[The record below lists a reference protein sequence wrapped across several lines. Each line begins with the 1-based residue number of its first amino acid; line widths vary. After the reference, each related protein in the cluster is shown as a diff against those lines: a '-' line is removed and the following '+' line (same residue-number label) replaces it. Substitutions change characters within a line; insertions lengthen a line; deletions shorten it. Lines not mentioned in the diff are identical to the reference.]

1 MISIL
6 CEKSTLTLVN
16 ELIFQLFY
24 QENPKY
30 SEIGRYSKLS
40 IEEFEFEF
48 PYFTQKNKL
57 NIRGTYVYV
66 YFGDEFKDLD
76 IDSAKDILFVKSLFL
91 D

>member
-30 SEIGRYSKLS
+30 SEIGIYSKLS

>member
-6 CEKSTLTLVN
+6 CDKDTLTLVN

-30 SEIGRYSKLS
+30 SEIGIYSKLS
-40 IEEFEFEF
+40 MEEFEYEF
-48 PYFTQKNKL
+48 PYFTQKRKL
-57 NIRGTYVYV
+57 NIRGTDIHV

-76 IDSAKDILFVKSLFL
+76 IDDTKDILFIKSLFL

>member
-24 QENPKY
+24 QEDPKY
-30 SEIGRYSKLS
+30 SDIGIYSKLS
-40 IEEFEFEF
+40 IEEFEYEF
-48 PYFTQKNKL
+48 PYFTQKKNL
-57 NIRGTYVYV
+57 NIRGTDVHV
-66 YFGDEFKDLD
+66 YFGDEFKDQD
-76 IDSAKDILFVKSLFL
+76 IDDKKDILFIKSLFL